1 MSQIDRGGA
10 RLADAVRQ
18 AYAQGQDD
26 YHLEPM
32 VLARDGRGAG
42 TVRDGDAVV
51 FCCRRGEREIRLP
64 CWAALGDFSPAA
76 GALAVLRA
84 VMEVVYRRPGL
95 ERLTLLCA
103 SPEEL
108 AVFQFQ
114 WNMWFAAEKPPH
126 SR

>member
-51 FCCRRGEREIRLP
+51 FCCRRGEREIELTELFTQP
-64 CWAALGDFSPAA
+64 DFAPVSRHQ
-76 GALAVLRA
+76 LHDL
-84 VMEVVYRRPGL
+84 YFSI
-95 ERLTLLCA
+95 LTLY
-103 SPEEL
+103 
-108 AVFQFQ
+108 
-114 WNMWFAAEKPPH
+114 H
-126 SR
+126 D

>member
-1 MSQIDRGGA
+1 MTEKVA
-10 RLADAVRQ
+10 LT
-18 AYAQGQDD
+18 
-26 YHLEPM
+26 LEPGCPPPTCIFA
-32 VLARDGRGAG
+32 VP
-42 TVRDGDAVV
+42 GDLGQWTAEELERRL
-51 FCCRRGEREIRLP
+51 CRGEREIRLP